1 MSKQESAMNM
11 INDSI
16 KSEAATSFERAY
28 EINSHTIE
36 VVKAAIA
43 SGAVGA
49 DKVGDL
55 IRSVHNAFAETYAAA
70 GGIASATEAL
80 ASSVAAS
87 LMAPVTAVEI
97 ASLIDDE
104 AVAEAA
110 PVDEPVKLVSIYE
123 NPYDAV
129 QDELVHCLID
139 GVGKKML
146 KRYVHAKYNLKWE
159 EYLAAFDLPSDYPS
173 VAPKY
178 SASKKAEALA
188 LGLGS
193 TVPKTPRALRAV
205 EDTSAQTPRT
215 TSERRRRNRDPQKS
229 GTMTASRAAA

>member
-1 MSKQESAMNM
+1 MNM
-11 INDSI
+11 ITDTN
-16 KSEAATSFERAY
+16 KTEAETSFERAY

-43 SGAVGA
+43 SGNVGA
-49 DKVGDL
+49 DKVADL
-55 IRSVHNAFAETYAAA
+55 IRSVHKAFAETYAAA
-70 GGIASATEAL
+70 GGIASVTEAL

-87 LMAPVTAVEI
+87 LTAPVTEVE
-97 ASLIDDE
+97 AEVEQE

-110 PVDEPVKLVSIYE
+110 PAAEPIKLVSIFE

-129 QDELVHCLID
+129 EDEVVRCLID

-146 KRYVHAKYNLKWE
+146 KRYVFAKYNLKWD
-159 EYLAAFDLPSDYPS
+159 EYLAAFDLPADYPS

-178 SASKKAEALA
+178 SDSKKAEAIA

-193 TVPKTPRALRAV
+193 TVPKTPRALRAL
-205 EDTSAQTPRT
+205 EEASTQTPRT

>member
-1 MSKQESAMNM
+1 MNV
-11 INDSI
+11 INSI
-16 KSEAATSFERAY
+16 KTEAETGFERAY

-43 SGAVGA
+43 SGTVEA
-49 DKVGDL
+49 DKVADL
-55 IRSVHNAFAETYAAA
+55 IRSVHSAFAETYAAA
-70 GGIASATEAL
+70 GGIASTTEAL

-87 LMAPVTAVEI
+87 LTAPVTAVEV
-97 ASLIDDE
+97 ASLAESAKE
-104 AVAEAA
+104 AVEEAA
-110 PVDEPVKLVSIYE
+110 PAAEPVKLVSIFE

-129 QDELVHCLID
+129 EHEVVRCLID

-146 KRYVHAKYNLKWE
+146 KRYVLAKYKLKWE
-159 EYLAAFDLPSDYPS
+159 QYLEMFDLPADYPS

-178 SASKKAEALA
+178 SDSKKAEAIA

-205 EDTSAQTPRT
+205 EDASLQTPRT

>member
-1 MSKQESAMNM
+1 MNM
-11 INDSI
+11 IADT
-16 KSEAATSFERAY
+16 KKTEADTSFARAY
-28 EINSHTIE
+28 EINSHTID
-36 VVKAAIA
+36 VVKAMIT

-49 DKVGDL
+49 DKVADL
-55 IRSVHNAFAETYAAA
+55 IRSVHSAFAETYAAT
-70 GGIASATEAL
+70 GSVASMNDAL

-87 LMAPVTAVEI
+87 LTAPVVETEVAQEAVE
-97 ASLIDDE
+97 
-104 AVAEAA
+104 EAA
-110 PVDEPVKLVSIYE
+110 PAAEQPKLVSIFAD
-123 NPYDAV
+123 PYDAV
-129 QDELVHCLID
+129 EHEVVRCLID

-146 KRYVHAKYNLKWE
+146 KRYVFAKYNLTWD

-178 SASKKAEALA
+178 SESKKAEALA

-193 TVPKTPRALRAV
+193 TVPKTPRALRALQ
-205 EDTSAQTPRT
+205 EASTQTPRT

>member
-1 MSKQESAMNM
+1 MNM
-11 INDSI
+11 ITDTN
-16 KSEAATSFERAY
+16 KTEAETSFERAY

-43 SGAVGA
+43 SGNVGA
-49 DKVGDL
+49 DKVADL
-55 IRSVHNAFAETYAAA
+55 IRSVHKAFAETYAAA
-70 GGIASATEAL
+70 GGIASVTEAL

-87 LMAPVTAVEI
+87 LTAPVATVE
-97 ASLIDDE
+97 AE
-104 AVAEAA
+104 VEQETVAEEA
-110 PVDEPVKLVSIYE
+110 PAEPVKLVSIFE

-129 QDELVHCLID
+129 EHEVVRCLID

-146 KRYVHAKYNLKWE
+146 KRYVFAKYNLKWD
-159 EYLAAFDLPSDYPS
+159 EYLAAFNLPSDYPS

-178 SASKKAEALA
+178 SDSKKAEAIA

-193 TVPKTPRALRAV
+193 TVPKTPRALRAL
-205 EDTSAQTPRT
+205 EEASTQTPRT

>member
-1 MSKQESAMNM
+1 MNV
-11 INDSI
+11 ITDTN
-16 KSEAATSFERAY
+16 KTEAETSFERAY

-43 SGAVGA
+43 SGTVGA
-49 DKVGDL
+49 DKVADL
-55 IRSVHNAFAETYAAA
+55 IRSVHKAFAETYAAA
-70 GGIASATEAL
+70 GGIASITEAL

-87 LMAPVTAVEI
+87 LTAPVTAIEAEVEQ
-97 ASLIDDE
+97 E
-104 AVAEAA
+104 EVAEAA
-110 PVDEPVKLVSIYE
+110 PAEPVKLVSIFE

-129 QDELVHCLID
+129 EHEVVRCLID

-146 KRYVHAKYNLKWE
+146 KRYVFAKYNLKWD
-159 EYLAAFDLPSDYPS
+159 EYLAAFDLPADYPS

-178 SASKKAEALA
+178 SDSKKAEAIA

-193 TVPKTPRALRAV
+193 TVPKTPRALRALQ
-205 EDTSAQTPRT
+205 EASTQTPRT